1 VGDFPFKGRDINTLY
16 KNISSQ
22 PLNLEIA
29 ELSKVSSKCK
39 NLLNKLMEKDSELRL
54 SSSEILE
61 HEWFSSELDETPIVF
76 DQDKSRQVIQNMSE
90 YKNGSKLNK
99 AIKMFNFR
107 LSSSSNDIRKLRDLF
122 LQ

>member
-1 VGDFPFKGRDINTLY
+1 
-16 KNISSQ
+16 
-22 PLNLEIA
+22 
-29 ELSKVSSKCK
+29 
-39 NLLNKLMEKDSELRL
+39 MEKDSELRL